1 MPGAQLHEVN
11 HVVFVF
17 GEHHRIWRLVLEPGQ
32 RVAVRLADR
41 FGGGEAVA
49 ETGGEIGIERSD
61 RVAREAAL
69 ALADRELGQ
78 CSFALV

>member
-1 MPGAQLHEVN
+1 
-11 HVVFVF
+11 
-17 GEHHRIWRLVLEPGQ
+17 
-32 RVAVRLADR
+32 VAVRLADR

-78 CSFALV
+78 WSFALV